1 MIAVETHRATWAS
14 AKREGET
21 NKMAEEGLKDS
32 PGARAFATL
41 GEFLEADDWHPQRLG
56 EKTIYRTIFSGERGQ
71 VACFAQVRT
80 DLEQFVFYVM
90 APVKAPEDVRQAV
103 AEYITRANYGL
114 RIGNFEMDFRDGEV
128 RYKSSLDF
136 EGVDLAPELIQH
148 AIYPAVQTMDRYLPG
163 LMRVIYGGASPA
175 EAIDEIEQ

>member
-1 MIAVETHRATWAS
+1 
-14 AKREGET
+14 
-21 NKMAEEGLKDS
+21 MAEEGLKDC
-32 PGARAFATL
+32 PGTRAFVTL

-56 EKTIYRTIFSGERGQ
+56 EKTIYRTIFPGESGQ

-103 AEYITRANYGL
+103 AEYIAGANYGL
-114 RIGNFEMDFRDGEV
+114 QVGNFEMDFRDGEV
-128 RYKSSLDF
+128 RYKSSLESED
-136 EGVDLAPELIQH
+136 VHLSPELIQH

-163 LMRVIYGGASPA
+163 LMRVIYSGASPG
-175 EAIDEIEQ
+175 EAIDAIEQ

>member
-1 MIAVETHRATWAS
+1 MVE
-14 AKREGET
+14 E
-21 NKMAEEGLKDS
+21 NLNDS
-32 PGARAFATL
+32 PGGRAFVSL
-41 GEFLEADDWHPQRLG
+41 GEFLEVDDWHPQRLG
-56 EKTIYRTIFSGERGQ
+56 EKTIYRMVFSGENGQ

-80 DLEQFVFYVM
+80 DLEQFVFYVV
-90 APVKAPEDVRQAV
+90 APVKAPEETRHAV

-136 EGVDLAPELIQH
+136 EDVALSPELIQH

-163 LMRVIYGGASPA
+163 LMQVIYAGTPPE
-175 EAIDEIEQ
+175 EAIDTIEQ